1 MSLPPHS
8 RDLAEYGSVLRR
20 RRWLVVVC
28 LLAGVAGGVGALVGT
43 PRAYTATA
51 EVQVLP
57 TGVQEQVNQ
66 VTQRQ
71 REPLN
76 LDTEAQIAQS
86 SVVAAKAAEILKNT
100 DPEALR
106 YRVRVDVPPNSGILR
121 ISFAAPDSVVAA
133 AGAQAFADAYL
144 RHRAEAAQQTLL
156 AQMRALLV
164 KLRQVNVSLSRVAVT
179 LAPLARGSAERA
191 VTAHQQAVLSRQ
203 SYSLTLKYD
212 TLKTTAITPGTVIS
226 PARPPLRASTPSP
239 PLYLG
244 SGLFLGVLTGAVSAF
259 TRDRLD
265 TRLRVPA
272 DIERLT
278 ALPLLA
284 ELPAKDIGTLAETL
298 SDLFPEGPVLLEPVG
313 TTAAPLIAAE
323 FPTLDLVT
331 NGRAPSAVLLVGLRR
346 TRAQEVAHATRSL
359 TARGTTVLGVL
370 SVPPVVVATEPT
382 R

>member
-8 RDLAEYGSVLRR
+8 RDLAEFGSVLRR
-20 RRWLVVVC
+20 RRWLVVIC
-28 LLAGVAGGVGALVGT
+28 LLAGLAGGIGALAGT

-57 TGVQEQVNQ
+57 TGVPEQVNQ

-106 YRVRVDVPPNSGILR
+106 NRVRVDVPPNSGILR
-121 ISFAAPDSVVAA
+121 ISFIAPDSLAAA

-144 RHRAEAAQQTLL
+144 RHRADAANQTLL
-156 AQMRALLV
+156 AQMKILLV
-164 KLRQVNVSLSRVAVT
+164 KLRQVNASLGKVAAA
-179 LAPLARGSAERA
+179 LAPLTRGSAERA
-191 VTAHQQAVLSRQ
+191 ITAHQQAVLSRQ
-203 SYSLTLKYD
+203 SYNLTLKYD
-212 TLKTTAITPGTVIS
+212 TLRTTAITPGSVIS
-226 PARPPLRASTPSP
+226 QARPPIRTSSPSP

-244 SGLFLGVLTGAVSAF
+244 SGLFLGILTGALSAF

-265 TRLRVPA
+265 TRLRAPA

-278 ALPLLA
+278 TLPLLA
-284 ELPAKDIGTLAETL
+284 EIPAKDVSSLTDRL
-298 SDLFPEGPVLLEPVG
+298 SALLPEGPILLESIG
-313 TTAAPLIAAE
+313 TEATAAIVDELPALNLI
-323 FPTLDLVT
+323 TS
-331 NGRAPSAVLLVGLRR
+331 GRASTAILLIGLRKA
-346 TRAQEVAHATRSL
+346 RAPEVNRAARNL
-359 TARGTTVLGVL
+359 TARGTTILGAL
-370 SVPPVVVATEPT
+370 SVPPVVITTEHA

>member
-1 MSLPPHS
+1 MPPHS
-8 RDLAEYGSVLRR
+8 RDLAEFGSVLRR
-20 RRWLVVVC
+20 RRWLVVIC
-28 LLAGVAGGVGALVGT
+28 LLAGLAGGIGALAGT

-57 TGVQEQVNQ
+57 TGVPEQVNQ

-106 YRVRVDVPPNSGILR
+106 NRVRVDVPPNSGILR
-121 ISFAAPDSVVAA
+121 ISFIAPDSLAAA

-144 RHRAEAAQQTLL
+144 RHRADAAQQTLL
-156 AQMRALLV
+156 AQMKILLV
-164 KLRQVNVSLSRVAVT
+164 KLRQVNASLGKVAAA
-179 LAPLARGSAERA
+179 LAPLTRGSAERA
-191 VTAHQQAVLSRQ
+191 ITAHQQAVLSRQ
-203 SYSLTLKYD
+203 SYNLTLKYD
-212 TLKTTAITPGTVIS
+212 TLRTTAITPGSVIS
-226 PARPPLRASTPSP
+226 QARPPMRTSSPSP

-244 SGLFLGVLTGAVSAF
+244 SGLFLGILTGALSAF

-278 ALPLLA
+278 TLPLLA
-284 ELPAKDIGTLAETL
+284 EIPAKDVSTLTDRL
-298 SDLFPEGPVLLEPVG
+298 SALLPEGPILLESIG
-313 TTAAPLIAAE
+313 TEATAAIVDEL
-323 FPTLDLVT
+323 PTLNLIT
-331 NGRAPSAVLLVGLRR
+331 SGRASTAILLIGLRKS
-346 TRAQEVAHATRSL
+346 RAPEVNRAARNL
-359 TARGTTVLGVL
+359 TARGTTVLGALTVR
-370 SVPPVVVATEPT
+370 VPLW
-382 R
+382 

>member
-8 RDLAEYGSVLRR
+8 RDLAEFGSVLRR
-20 RRWLVVVC
+20 RRWLVVIC
-28 LLAGVAGGVGALVGT
+28 LLAGLAGGIGALAGT

-57 TGVQEQVNQ
+57 TGVPEQVNQ

-106 YRVRVDVPPNSGILR
+106 NRVRVDVPPNSGILR
-121 ISFAAPDSVVAA
+121 ISFIAPDSLAAA

-144 RHRAEAAQQTLL
+144 RHRADAAQQTLL
-156 AQMRALLV
+156 AQMKILLV
-164 KLRQVNVSLSRVAVT
+164 KLRQVNASLGKVAAA
-179 LAPLARGSAERA
+179 LAPLTRGSAERA
-191 VTAHQQAVLSRQ
+191 ITAHQQAVLSRQ
-203 SYSLTLKYD
+203 SYNLTLKYD
-212 TLKTTAITPGTVIS
+212 TLRTTAITPGSVIS
-226 PARPPLRASTPSP
+226 QARPPMRTSSPSP

-244 SGLFLGVLTGAVSAF
+244 SGLFLGILTGALSAF

-278 ALPLLA
+278 TLPLLA
-284 ELPAKDIGTLAETL
+284 EIPAKDVSTLTDRL
-298 SDLFPEGPVLLEPVG
+298 SALLPEGPILLESIG
-313 TTAAPLIAAE
+313 TEATAAIVDEL
-323 FPTLDLVT
+323 PTLNLIT
-331 NGRAPSAVLLVGLRR
+331 SGRASTAILLIGLRKS
-346 TRAQEVAHATRSL
+346 RAPEVNRAARNL
-359 TARGTTVLGVL
+359 TARGTTVLGALTVR
-370 SVPPVVVATEPT
+370 VPLW
-382 R
+382 